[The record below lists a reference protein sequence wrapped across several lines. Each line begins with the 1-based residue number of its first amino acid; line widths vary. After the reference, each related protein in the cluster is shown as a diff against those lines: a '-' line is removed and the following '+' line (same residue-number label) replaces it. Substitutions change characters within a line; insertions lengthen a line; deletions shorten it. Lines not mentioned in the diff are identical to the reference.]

1 MRLLPLLLM
10 LGLAAATPIQLSFLW
25 PSPSPS
31 SPRLNSTSTRVP
43 LTLGVMSKCPDAE
56 ICETVMDR
64 VLDTHTGG
72 IAGGGRDE
80 VVGDLV
86 DLALVFIAKEQKNET
101 YGVSCMHGELECKGN
116 VQQLCAIEHWGKEVN
131 KTNEGDAE
139 LRTTRQEKKWGDW
152 WDFIQC
158 MNYGPRSRIGDRAA
172 AKECASVVGRDWNDE
187 MHRCVA
193 TNGTE
198 GAHLLRHSLR
208 AAQSLGI
215 TRSCTVMLNGRKICI
230 HDGVWKDCDAGHEVG
245 DFVRQITDEWKKLN
259 PKEREVEDAAGEAAD
274 LDEEEEDEWELV

>member
-1 MRLLPLLLM
+1 MRVLPLLSL
-10 LGLAAATPIQLSFLW
+10 LSLSAASPIQLPLLW
-25 PSPSPS
+25 PSPFPS
-31 SPRLNSTSTRVP
+31 SPRVNSTSTKVP

-72 IAGGGRDE
+72 IGGGGKDE

-86 DLALVFIAKEQKNET
+86 KLGLVFIAKEQANET

-116 VQQLCAIEHWGKEVN
+116 VQQLCAIEHWGEEV
-131 KTNEGDAE
+131 KGGAE
-139 LRTTRQEKKWGDW
+139 LRTTGREKQWGDW
-152 WDFIQC
+152 WDFVQC

-187 MHRCVA
+187 MHRCTA

-198 GAHLLRHSLR
+198 GAQLLQHSLR
-208 AAQSLGI
+208 AAESMGI
-215 TRSCTVMLNGRKICI
+215 TKSCTVMLNGRKICI

-245 DFVRQITDEWKKLN
+245 DFVRQITDEWNRLN
-259 PKEREVEDAAGEAAD
+259 PKETEMEDAAREVAELD
-274 LDEEEEDEWELV
+274 DEEDDEWELI